1 MRQADVSCDM
11 CFEELDRY
19 IELDLTGQDAA
30 AIIPGRRAAGRA
42 AKMSGPASSWA
53 SRRSVS

>member
-1 MRQADVSCDM
+1 M

-19 IELDLTGQDAA
+19 VELELTGQDAA
-30 AIIPGRRAAGRA
+30 AIIPGPRAAGGA
-42 AKMSGPASSWA
+42 ARMSDRASSWA